1 MIRMTFFKTALYISA
16 IVAVFTLAGIS
27 LSCAQIDNAD
37 SMVVADA
44 RAVPVISSADIS
56 PEDAGGKGAKKR
68 RKSSAKKHEEMS
80 VETIPGEKL
89 TIKQVLNI
97 LKTTRDL
104 SGKNLSGLKLVG
116 INLGKCNL
124 KGIDLK
130 HADLERADLGESDL
144 ERADL
149 TDANLKMSNLRQS
162 GMKGAHLERAILD
175 GAIWKD
181 GMVCVPGSVGQ
192 CRELAF
198 VPAADK

>member
-1 MIRMTFFKTALYISA
+1 MTFFKTALYISA

-44 RAVPVISSADIS
+44 RA
-56 PEDAGGKGAKKR
+56 KKS

-192 CRELAF
+192 CRDLAF